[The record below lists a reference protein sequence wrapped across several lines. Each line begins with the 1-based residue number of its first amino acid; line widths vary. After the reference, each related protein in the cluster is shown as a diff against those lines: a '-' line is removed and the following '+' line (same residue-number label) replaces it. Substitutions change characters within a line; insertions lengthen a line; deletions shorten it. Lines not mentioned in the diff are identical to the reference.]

1 MDPQAKQSVL
11 TNLIGTP
18 EIKVSLTTKTI
29 LSFFAALVVAC
40 ALIFLIN
47 HAVKK
52 I

>member
-1 MDPQAKQSVL
+1 MNEQAKQSVL

-18 EIKVSLTTKTI
+18 EVKLSLTTKTI
-29 LSFFAALVVAC
+29 LLFFGALVVAC

>member
-1 MDPQAKQSVL
+1 MEKQSVL

-18 EIKVSLTTKTI
+18 EIKISLTTKTI
-29 LSFFAALVVAC
+29 LLFFGALVVSF
-40 ALIFLIN
+40 ALIFLIQ